1 MMARNERERKRARQS
16 VRACSCAQES
26 ERASERER
34 ARERRERD
42 CVCVRIVSSSTL
54 ICCCCPCP
62 ILFLGPAT
70 LHWAE
75 GRNVAVKAMHIF
87 GDDIL
92 VRNKVEYVLRS
103 LSCVRAH
110 SCIVSLSRARS
121 FFTFAF
127 TFSPL
132 CLSFI
137 YNQHSVSGCANCH
150 VEPRL
155 HVDRPLREIMLFIEK
170 IQKEAQLPTSSPLTP
185 LVSLSLCSQFKHVFG
200 GTASMG

>member
-1 MMARNERERKRARQS
+1 MLVRARKRKSKRARESARAERERL
-16 VRACSCAQES
+16 
-26 ERASERER
+26 
-34 ARERRERD
+34 
-42 CVCVRIVSSSTL
+42 CVCTYCFFIYSDLLLLSLSYSVSRSGNMTM
-54 ICCCCPCP
+54 
-62 ILFLGPAT
+62 
-70 LHWAE
+70 AE

-87 GDDIL
+87 VDDIL

-110 SCIVSLSRARS
+110 SCTVSLSRARS

-132 CLSFI
+132 CLSVI
-137 YNQHSVSGCANCH
+137 YTQHSVSGCANCH

-155 HVDRPLREIMLFIEK
+155 QVDRPLREIMLFIEK

-185 LVSLSLCSQFKHVFG
+185 PCLSLFVLSVQTRLWWHSQHGMMQKRKG
-200 GTASMG
+200 RLP